1 MGSLLWKIVLV
12 FVPLSLMS
20 IGGGQAIIADIQLQT
35 VVVHQWF
42 TNQQFADLFA
52 ISRATPGPNTLIA
65 SLIGWQLAGPAG
77 LLVATLA
84 MFIPSSIVFVAVTTV
99 WHRHSESPWRKA
111 VERGLAPVAVGLIFA
126 GALTIL
132 QAIDLSALGWA
143 TTLIAG
149 GVLYFTK
156 TNPYLMI
163 FSVAALYLAVFF
175 IF

>member
-1 MGSLLWKIVLV
+1 MTSLLWKIVLV
-12 FVPLSLMS
+12 FAPLSLLS
-20 IGGGQAIIADIQLQT
+20 FGGGQAIIADIRLQT
-35 VVVHQWF
+35 VVLNGWF

-77 LLVATLA
+77 MLVATLA
-84 MFIPSSIVFVAVTTV
+84 MFIPSSLVFVAVTSV
-99 WHRHSESPWRKA
+99 WHRHSGSPWRKA

-132 QAIDLSALGWA
+132 QALHLSLLGWT
-143 TTLIAG
+143 TTLIAA
-149 GVLYFTK
+149 GVLYFTR

-163 FSVAALYLAVFF
+163 FVVAATYLAVFF
-175 IF
+175 MS